1 MHGWGATRSCYW
13 MPDICHWS
21 CHKCWKVL
29 LNMEPVADPR
39 GLNMEQGWSLS
50 DLTVT
55 FMFSFCFYIVTAPQV
70 E

>member
-1 MHGWGATRSCYW
+1 MVGELQDPATGCLIFVTGAATSVG
-13 MPDICHWS
+13 
-21 CHKCWKVL
+21 KL
-29 LNMEPVADPR
+29 L
-39 GLNMEQGWSLS
+39 LNMEQGCSLS